1 MRLSKTNVAGV
12 QKQWARHGG
21 DKFRVAWSYL
31 MKLCKCSRWSNN
43 LKSDYFGRFESLLTS
58 PPMTER
64 PRIQVRFRLRIRP
77 WQHPPWSDESESQRD
92 EVRSIG
98 ASLAVPI
105 DYDNPLTLPQQSQL
119 PMTEG

>member
-1 MRLSKTNVAGV
+1 MV
-12 QKQWARHGG
+12 QQPGYSG
-21 DKFRVAWSYL
+21 SEVGLFR
-31 MKLCKCSRWSNN
+31 
-43 LKSDYFGRFESLLTS
+43 
-58 PPMTER
+58 
-64 PRIQVRFRLRIRP
+64 QVRIITDITPHDRETQDPGALPIEDQTVAAP
-77 WQHPPWSDESESQRD
+77 AMVMDYPEDLPQSENELSDESESQRD